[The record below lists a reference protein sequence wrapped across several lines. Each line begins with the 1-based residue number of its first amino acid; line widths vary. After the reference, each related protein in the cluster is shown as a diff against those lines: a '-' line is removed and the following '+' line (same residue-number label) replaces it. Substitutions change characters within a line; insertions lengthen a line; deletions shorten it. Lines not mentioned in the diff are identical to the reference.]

1 MFISIRHRKG
11 PVTFVMVV
19 ALSFY
24 LGLGQAVSRA
34 QETSEKERL
43 DLIGQEPEYKEELSL
58 QLEPPAEPAGSAES
72 QAGKAVIEKTP
83 ASATAVKESSPVPAL
98 SPKPETPPAAPT
110 PTVIKVGM
118 TKEELMKAAEEDYA
132 FGEYARAVK
141 KWAEALKYDPSNR
154 KVKNRIKDAEARI
167 EAASARTVAR
177 PVQAEPAKSKGGW
190 FRGWF
195 SKETGVS
202 EMSVRPVLSVKP
214 APKESFGTMSLDD
227 CIKIAAKNNLQLQ
240 VAEKSMK
247 LAGMRV
253 FEAQRNMLPSATIAY
268 EEYSGRV
275 QGRAYIGRKQYIEG
289 QQPVFDGGGLFFT
302 LRQAEVNREITR
314 NDYGKIKNEMILQ
327 VKKGYY
333 TLAKAKDNF
342 RLQEELAQEVDRIY
356 EMVKKEAEFGLNTRL
371 ELLNVTSQKSQVHY
385 QLVSADGDV
394 SVAELILKQTMSLE
408 PDDEVSI
415 APKLDFKKIEI
426 DYGTALTAAMNH
438 RPEIKINLLMM
449 DYYKYGVNI
458 AKAKGWPK
466 IDLLGSWGLAKEEYT
481 PEDTLGPNAN
491 AVFDMDAKL
500 AQQWYAGIKTSM
512 PFWGSTGEYSWT
524 KEQWVPVVSAFQ
536 GTEAVTNSYKLK
548 ILDKLDYYSDKQLAE
563 VDLERSRQEFVKIK
577 QDVTLEVKEGCFS
590 YEKALVQLDTATNK
604 VKYQSQD
611 LEVNRLRR
619 GLDEIQDS
627 NVVESMIKLAQEKF
641 GYVQALTD
649 CHISV
654 ATINKAIGVE
664 GYFKD
669 EQ

>member
-1 MFISIRHRKG
+1 MFISIRRRKG
-11 PVTFVMVV
+11 PVTFMMVAV
-19 ALSFY
+19 LFFY
-24 LGLGQAVSRA
+24 LSLGQAISHA

-43 DLIGQEPEYKEELSL
+43 DLPGQEPEYKEELSL
-58 QLEPPAEPAGSAES
+58 QLEPPAEPAGPAEA

-83 ASATAVKESSPVPAL
+83 AASAP
-98 SPKPETPPAAPT
+98 SPKPETTPAAPT
-110 PTVIKVGM
+110 PIVIKVGM

-154 KVKNRIKDAEARI
+154 EIKNRIKDAEAKI
-167 EAASARTVAR
+167 EAASAKAAGEAR
-177 PVQAEPAKSKGGW
+177 SYQVGPEKSRGGW
-190 FRGWF
+190 FRSWF
-195 SKETGVS
+195 SKDTGIPT
-202 EMSVRPVLSVKP
+202 RPVLSVKP
-214 APKESFGTMSLDD
+214 VAKESFGTMSLDD

-247 LAGMRV
+247 LANMRV
-253 FEAQRNMLPSATIAY
+253 FEAQRNMLPSATIAF

-333 TLAKAKDNF
+333 TLAKAKDNL
-342 RLQEELAQEVDRIY
+342 RLQEELAGEVDRIY
-356 EMVKKEAEFGLNTRL
+356 EMVKKEADFGLNTKL

-385 QLVSADGDV
+385 QLVSADGDM

-408 PDDEVSI
+408 PDDEVNI
-415 APKLDFKKIEI
+415 AAKLDFKKIEI

-449 DYYKYGVNI
+449 DYYRYGVNI

-481 PEDTLGPNAN
+481 PEDTLGPNASG
-491 AVFDMDAKL
+491 VYDMDSKL
-500 AQQWYAGIKTSM
+500 SQQWYAGIKTSM

-577 QDVTLEVKEGCFS
+577 QDVTLEAKEGCFS
-590 YEKALVQLDTATNK
+590 YEKALVQLETATNK

-619 GLDEIQDS
+619 GLDEVQDS

-664 GYFKD
+664 DYFKD
-669 EQ
+669 ER